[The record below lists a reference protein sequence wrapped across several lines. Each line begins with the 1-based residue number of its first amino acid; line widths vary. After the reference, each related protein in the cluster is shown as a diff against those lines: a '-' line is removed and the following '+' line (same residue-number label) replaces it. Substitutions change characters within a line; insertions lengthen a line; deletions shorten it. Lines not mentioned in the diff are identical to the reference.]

1 MKEALLESTLRKMR
15 LARVLPS
22 IQAFS
27 NPSVLDIGCGWE
39 ARLLHEIEPY
49 IASGVGI
56 DFKAPEIRTEKL
68 HTFSYFFE
76 PKDFAKTGGGGAH
89 LERVGFGAKNGD
101 YCGEPAV
108 ITTQGNSLDSPCK
121 APFLSPKSNRERLA
135 PNEPQAAG
143 FCKNAITLSEQ
154 AKDSRICDEKSGF
167 FKDSQGR
174 ALGVRNRRESAEIHD
189 LSREA
194 ESTNPTPPPHKLCH
208 LPFPNESFEIITML
222 AVLEHLNY
230 PLAMLQEIA
239 RVLKP
244 NGILLLTVPSHLAKP
259 VLEFLAFRLKI
270 VSEAEIAD
278 HKRYYNKRDL
288 RELVASV
295 PELTLTKHTYFQLGM
310 NNFCIIHKRA

>member
-49 IASGVGI
+49 IARGVGI

-76 PKDFAKTGGGGAH
+76 AKEKGALDSSLAKTGGGGESCKNSASGNH
-89 LERVGFGAKNGD
+89 CTDFTDFERTADLKSGSLSKSVKNSTSNTANPRILEENQASLSSRAAQSGVAIHSPN
-101 YCGEPAV
+101 
-108 ITTQGNSLDSPCK
+108 TQNLDSSV
-121 APFLSPKSNRERLA
+121 L
-135 PNEPQAAG
+135 
-143 FCKNAITLSEQ
+143 
-154 AKDSRICDEKSGF
+154 
-167 FKDSQGR
+167 
-174 ALGVRNRRESAEIHD
+174 
-189 LSREA
+189 A
-194 ESTNPTPPPHKLCH
+194 ESTKEKPTPPPHKLCH

-222 AVLEHLNY
+222 AVLEHLHH
-230 PLAMLQEIA
+230 PQAMLEEIA

-244 NGILLLTVPSHLAKP
+244 DGILLLTVPSHLAKP

-270 VSEAEIAD
+270 VSEAEIRD

-288 RELVASV
+288 RELVAFV

>member
-49 IASGVGI
+49 IAHGVGI

-76 PKDFAKTGGGGAH
+76 AKEKGALDSSLAKTGGGG
-89 LERVGFGAKNGD
+89 GAKPVPD
-101 YCGEPAV
+101 
-108 ITTQGNSLDSPCK
+108 
-121 APFLSPKSNRERLA
+121 
-135 PNEPQAAG
+135 
-143 FCKNAITLSEQ
+143 
-154 AKDSRICDEKSGF
+154 
-167 FKDSQGR
+167 
-174 ALGVRNRRESAEIHD
+174 
-189 LSREA
+189 
-194 ESTNPTPPPHKLCH
+194 HKLCH

-222 AVLEHLNY
+222 AVLEHLHH
-230 PLAMLQEIA
+230 PQAMLEEIA

-244 NGILLLTVPSHLAKP
+244 DGILLLTVPSHLAKP

-270 VSEAEIAD
+270 VSEAEIRD

-288 RELVASV
+288 RELVAFV
-295 PELTLTKHTYFQLGM
+295 PELTLTKHKYFQLGM